1 MIKHSKKTISLILGA
16 AILVSSTITL
26 STTTVKAQSIPQ
38 TQNTSVTKITD
49 ISEAIKLIEQQF
61 LIKNSD
67 GTTTI
72 NVQASKYIDSNILE
86 QIEKGSEQIN
96 SSIKNGT
103 LIYDKKSNTLKSNI
117 LIKNSS
123 TIQTMSTTVD
133 GTYVWHWYGFDFV
146 MNGTNS
152 GIFSAKLAQY
162 SAVLAAGGVVG
173 SVIPGVAFVCGAS
186 SATMA
191 YWSAVAAEGA
201 ASGRGSIAYYLGDPS
216 WAQLTHV
223 DAR

>member
-38 TQNTSVTKITD
+38 TQSTSVTKITD

>member
-1 MIKHSKKTISLILGA
+1 MLKHSKGTISFILGA
-16 AILVSSTITL
+16 AILASSTITL
-26 STTTVKAQSIPQ
+26 STTIVKAQSIQQ
-38 TQNTSVTKITD
+38 TQSTSITKITD
-49 ISEAIKLIEQQF
+49 ISEAIKLIEKQF
-61 LIKNSD
+61 LVKNSD

-72 NVQASKYIDSNILE
+72 NGQASQYIDSNILE
-86 QIEKGSEQIN
+86 QIKKGSEQIN
-96 SSIKNGT
+96 ANIKDGT
-103 LIYDKKSNTLKSNI
+103 LIYNKKSSTLTKS
-117 LIKNSS
+117 SS
-123 TIQTMSTTVD
+123 TIQPMSTTVS

-146 MNGTNS
+146 MNATNS
-152 GIFSAKLAQY
+152 GIFSAKFAQY

-173 SVIPGVAFVCGAS
+173 SVIPGVSFVCGAS

-201 ASGRGSIAYYLGDPS
+201 ANGRGSIAYYLGDPS